1 MAVANRASR
10 ARHIRRARWKGSTV
24 SSGGLNTTYAHQA
37 PADSGPIVLG
47 VTGSIAAYKALEVT
61 SALVQ
66 RGHDVRVVMTA
77 GACRFVTP
85 LSFESIANH
94 PVLSD
99 LWAEQPD
106 LNIAHVR
113 LAHMARV
120 LAIVPASANAIAR
133 LAGGF
138 ADDALTATAL
148 ACRAPLLLAP
158 AMNSD
163 MWTHPATQQNV
174 RALTARGARFVGP
187 ASGYLAEGILGI
199 GRLAAPE
206 AIVAAILDACAREH
220 TLSGRHIVVTAG
232 PTQEALDPVRYI
244 SNHSS
249 GKMGYALAEAA
260 RDRGARVTL
269 ISGPVA
275 LAAPHGIT
283 VRNIVN
289 ARELLDAAQDA
300 LTPNCTL
307 IMAAA
312 VADYAPAAH
321 LAQKRKR
328 TQEPLTVELAPTP
341 DILASLRRPPGM
353 RVIAFAAETDDLLRH
368 AADKLRRKG
377 ADMLVANDVTEA
389 QAGFNVD
396 TNHVWLLRP
405 GAPPEEV
412 PLLPKRAVA
421 ERILDAFF
429 GVT

>member
-1 MAVANRASR
+1 MPSPGHDTLYA
-10 ARHIRRARWKGSTV
+10 GETPPD
-24 SSGGLNTTYAHQA
+24 SS
-37 PADSGPIVLG
+37 PIVLG
-47 VTGSIAAYKALEVT
+47 VCGSIAAYKALEVA

-77 GACRFVTP
+77 AACRFVTP
-85 LSFESIANH
+85 LSFESIVHH

-106 LNIAHVR
+106 LNVAHVR
-113 LAHMARV
+113 LAHLARV
-120 LAIVPASANAIAR
+120 LAIIPATAAVIAR

-138 ADDALTATAL
+138 ADEALTATAL
-148 ACRAPLLLAP
+148 VCRAPLVIAP

-174 RALTARGARFVGP
+174 RVLAARGARFIGP
-187 ASGYLAEGILGI
+187 ERGHLAEGMQGI

-206 AIVAAILDACAREH
+206 TIVAAILDAAAPNR
-220 TLSGRHIVVTAG
+220 TLAGHRIVVTAG
-232 PTQEALDPVRYI
+232 PTQEALDPVRYL

-269 ISGPVA
+269 VSGPVA
-275 LAAPHGIT
+275 LGAPSSIALRK
-283 VRNIVN
+283 VVS
-289 ARELLDAAQDA
+289 ACEMLDAVQEA
-300 LTPNCTL
+300 LTPDCTL

-312 VADYAPAAH
+312 VADYAPSEP
-321 LAQKRKR
+321 LARKRKR
-328 TQEPLTVELAPTP
+328 AQEPITIELTPNP

-353 RVIAFAAETDDLLRH
+353 RVIAFAAETDDVLAH
-368 AADKLRRKG
+368 AADKLGRKG
-377 ADMLVANDVTEA
+377 ADMLVANDVSEA
-389 QAGFNVD
+389 NAGFNVD

-405 GAPPEEV
+405 DAPPEEV

-429 GVT
+429 GAKQTARP